1 MIVTNR
7 NGSLIVQYRLYY
19 QYYEIQITKE
29 KIFQDL
35 KNSLRDIDSGLAN
48 FSVFVIIKASVSFLV
63 EVQTF
68 KTDLF
73 AIDAHLNT
81 STTITAATEQK
92 TTTMS
97 SNFTTKNTTEHP
109 KVLTALTTS
118 DYPTTSANTVER
130 FAESTT
136 VNESERSTIST
147 TIHTTEISKI
157 PTNLETSERIR
168 STTFSATA
176 TIIEYS
182 AGEL

>member
-1 MIVTNR
+1 MIVPNR

-68 KTDLF
+68 KTDPF
-73 AIDAHLNT
+73 AIDAHLIT

-92 TTTMS
+92 TTMS

-109 KVLTALTTS
+109 KVLTTLTTS

-136 VNESERSTIST
+136 VNERERSTIST